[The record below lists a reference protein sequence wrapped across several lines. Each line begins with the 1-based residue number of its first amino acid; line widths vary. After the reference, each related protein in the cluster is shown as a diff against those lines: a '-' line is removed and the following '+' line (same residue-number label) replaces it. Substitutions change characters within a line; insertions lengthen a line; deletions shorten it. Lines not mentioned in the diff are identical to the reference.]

1 MKNYRDF
8 WLGGRA
14 SARAIRGKSRD
25 KKLKKPHA
33 GVKKIE
39 LVWILPRKHKS
50 EARIR
55 GKSRDK
61 KLKMPHA
68 GAKKIELVWILP
80 RKHNKRQ
87 EKRAKV

>member
-8 WLGGRA
+8 WLGGEQVQG
-14 SARAIRGKSRD
+14 IQ
-25 KKLKKPHA
+25 
-33 GVKKIE
+33 
-39 LVWILPRKHKS
+39 
-50 EARIR
+50 

-68 GAKKIELVWILP
+68 GVKKIELVWILP

>member
-39 LVWILPRKHKS
+39 LVWILPRKH
-50 EARIR
+50 
-55 GKSRDK
+55 
-61 KLKMPHA
+61 
-68 GAKKIELVWILP
+68 
-80 RKHNKRQ
+80 NKRQ

>member
-14 SARAIRGKSRD
+14 SARG
-25 KKLKKPHA
+25 
-33 GVKKIE
+33 
-39 LVWILPRKHKS
+39 
-50 EARIR
+50 IR

-68 GAKKIELVWILP
+68 GEKKIELVWILP